1 MEQRKLYKTLESIIK
16 ESPSMERNED
26 FLKHVIE
33 KIISIDSLNIIGGR
47 LWQLSNDRKSYRL
60 IAQLGEV
67 CTIETNYKLEVKN
80 YPVFKTFGQRR
91 AFIAYET
98 DEYLIEQGIYIY
110 SAAGVGERYTIYEEA
125 GKSFCLYKYLIAM
138 NGTEP
143 NEEFLNSLNIISVTL
158 STVLRTK
165 KLESKQK
172 ESIEELEK
180 ASEIQKNIL
189 PEHELKFGN
198 YEMFGVSLPE
208 KIVGGDFFD
217 YLPVSDDYK
226 IAVVIA
232 DAASKGVS
240 AAAQALYVS
249 GALKMGISYDISST
263 SLIKKINNLVYD
275 TFPYERFLTL
285 FYCELYNDKK
295 GLCVYIN
302 AGHNSPYH
310 YNYKNDEIT
319 ELKSTGPVLGPS
331 SNQNYFSEYINIEVN
346 DLLVLYT
353 DGIVEAANSK
363 FEFYGEARLKDA
375 IRKHK
380 DLSVKDLCHNI
391 LDEVQKFGAN
401 GKYSDDKT
409 IVVIKK
415 VK

>member
-16 ESPSMERNED
+16 EAPSIEKNED

-33 KIISIDSLNIIGGR
+33 KIISIDSIDIVGGR
-47 LWQLSNDRKSYRL
+47 LWEIDNDRASYRL

-67 CTIETNYKLEVKN
+67 STIEPNYKLEVKN

-98 DEYLIEQGIYIY
+98 DEYLIDRGIYIY
-110 SAAGVGERYTIYEEA
+110 SAAGVGDRYKIYDET
-125 GKSFCLYKYLIAM
+125 GKYFYLYKYLIAM

-158 STVLRTK
+158 STVMRAK
-165 KLESKQK
+165 KLETKQK
-172 ESIEELEK
+172 ESLEELEK

-198 YEMFGVSLPE
+198 YELFGVSLPE

-217 YLPVSDDYK
+217 YLSGGDDYK

-249 GALKMGISYDISST
+249 GALKMGVSYDVSNT
-263 SLIKKINNLVYD
+263 SLIRKINNLVYD

-285 FYCELYNDKK
+285 FYCELFKDKK

-310 YNYKNDEIT
+310 YSSKSGEIT

-331 SNQNYFSEYINIEVN
+331 SNQNYVTEYFNIDKN
-346 DLLVLYT
+346 DLVVLYT
-353 DGIVEAANSK
+353 DGIVEAANPK
-363 FEFYGEARLKDA
+363 FEFYGEARLKEA
-375 IRKHK
+375 IKK
-380 DLSVKDLCHNI
+380 YQDLSAKDICHNI

-409 IVVIKK
+409 IVVIKRMK
-415 VK
+415 